1 MTLRSKRPMSIG
13 RVVAALAIC
22 TAAPASFA
30 GTLLSPST
38 SAADDQR
45 IDALMPPLLH
55 TPASARVA
63 PEPRAGMPRSTA
75 AAVSRAFPSVTQEF
89 KQFLDAQAQLSYAT
103 RAVTAK
109 VGGPADFAQMQ
120 RYLFNRYNGLTVLRS
135 VHQRGKMFDCIPLA
149 QQPALRDGSVPVL
162 PPTIA
167 AGVSTGASLDAAQ
180 RCDAG
185 SVPLQRIGLAEMSQH
200 ATLQAFL
207 RGTTPRANAPD
218 RPALAPAAQDAASVV
233 HYYSTIYLDTA
244 GSPVT
249 GAGADLNTWVPSVR
263 ANDAQSISQIWL
275 GGYTPQG
282 QIQTLEA
289 GWQTQ
294 PGAGWGTRPILFI
307 YSTQDGYISTGCH
320 NLDCAD
326 FVQTST
332 ANVLGAAPADGFSTA
347 GGKQAMLHVE
357 FQRNADGYWW
367 FGLNGEWIGYY
378 KAELYTGDI
387 ADGSANIFIS
397 AGGEISTWDGRP
409 SAPMGSGRFAS
420 AGYRQ
425 AAFQANHFYRDA
437 TMATRPAQRLSSLNV
452 EQPSCYTLAIAGYG
466 YPYALGA
473 GVSRA
478 SLSPEMQSGGIY
490 FGGPGCAR

>member
-1 MTLRSKRPMSIG
+1 MNFRSYRPMSIG
-13 RVVAALAIC
+13 RAVAALYVFAL
-22 TAAPASFA
+22 APAVGA
-30 GTLLSPST
+30 ATLLPPSI
-38 SAADDQR
+38 SASSDRSVDT
-45 IDALMPPLLH
+45 LMPPLLR
-55 TPASARVA
+55 TPA
-63 PEPRAGMPRSTA
+63 TA
-75 AAVSRAFPSVTQEF
+75 SIAAVRRDTLRTSLQASRAFPQVTRDF
-89 KQFLDAQAQLSYAT
+89 KKFLDAQAQLGYAT
-103 RAVTAK
+103 RGATAK
-109 VGGPADFAQMQ
+109 VSGPSAFAEMQ
-120 RYLFNRYNGLTVLRS
+120 RYVFNRYNGLTVLRS
-135 VHQRGKMFDCIPLA
+135 VHQDGKVFDCIPRE
-149 QQPALRDGSVPVL
+149 QQPALRDGSAPAVPPATPGNIGTVT
-162 PPTIA
+162 PI
-167 AGVSTGASLDAAQ
+167 DAVQ
-180 RCDAG
+180 RCDTG
-185 SVPLQRIGLAEMSQH
+185 SVPLERIGLAEISKH
-200 ATLQAFL
+200 ADLRSFL
-207 RGTTPRANAPD
+207 RGTTPSVIAPRQAD
-218 RPALAPAAQDAASVV
+218 AAPAAQEAASVV

-249 GAGADLNTWVPSVR
+249 GAGADLNTWVPTVT

-275 GGYTPQG
+275 GGNTRQG
-282 QIQTLEA
+282 VIQTLEA

-307 YSTQDGYISTGCH
+307 YSTQDGYITTGCH

-332 ANVLGAAPADGFSTA
+332 ANVLGAAPAGGFSTA

-378 KAELYTGDI
+378 KSELYTGDI
-387 ADGSANIFIS
+387 AEGSANIFIS

-409 SAPMGSGRFAS
+409 SAPMGSGRFAN

-437 TMATRPAQRLSSLNV
+437 AMAAHPAQRLSSLNV
-452 EQPSCYTLAIAGYG
+452 EQPSCYTLAMAGYT

-473 GVSRA
+473 GVTRTT
-478 SLSPEMQSGGIY
+478 LSPEMQNGGFY

>member
-1 MTLRSKRPMSIG
+1 MTFRSKRPMSIG
-13 RVVAALAIC
+13 RAVVALAIC
-22 TAAPASFA
+22 TAAPASLA
-30 GTLLSPST
+30 GTLLSPSI

-45 IDALMPPLLH
+45 IDALMPPLLR
-55 TPASARVA
+55 TPATARVA
-63 PEPRAGMPRSTA
+63 PEQRAGMQHST

-89 KQFLDAQAQLSYAT
+89 KQFLDAQAQRSYAT
-103 RAVTAK
+103 REATAK
-109 VGGPADFAQMQ
+109 VRDPAAFAQMQ

-135 VHQRGKMFDCIPLA
+135 VHQRGKVFDCIPLA
-149 QQPALRDGSVPVL
+149 QQPALRDGGAL
-162 PPTIA
+162 AMPPSIA
-167 AGVSTGASLDAAQ
+167 AGVSSSAPLDAAQ

-185 SVPLQRIGLAEMSQH
+185 SVPLQRIGLADMSQH
-200 ATLQAFL
+200 TTLRAFL
-207 RGTTPRANAPD
+207 RGTTPQAKTPD
-218 RPALAPAAQDAASVV
+218 RPTLLPAAEDAASVV

-249 GAGADLNTWVPSVR
+249 GAGADLNTWVPAVR

-275 GGYTPQG
+275 AGYTAQR

-294 PGAGWGTRPILFI
+294 PGAGWGNTPILFI
-307 YSTQDGYISTGCH
+307 YSTQDGYINTGCH

-332 ANVLGAAPADGFSTA
+332 ANVLGAAPAGGFSTA

-378 KAELYTGDI
+378 KAELYAGDI
-387 ADGSANIFIS
+387 AEGSANIFIS

-409 SAPMGSGRFAS
+409 STPMGSGRFAS

-437 TMATRPAQRLSSLNV
+437 AMATWPAQRLSSMSV
-452 EQPSCYTLAIAGYG
+452 EQPSCYTLAIAGYS

-473 GVSRA
+473 GVSRT
-478 SLSPEMQSGGIY
+478 SLSPEMQNGGIY

>member
-1 MTLRSKRPMSIG
+1 MTSRSKRPMSIG
-13 RVVAALAIC
+13 RAIAALVIC
-22 TAAPASFA
+22 TSAQANPA
-30 GTLLSPST
+30 GTLLAPST
-38 SAADDQR
+38 SVADDQR
-45 IDALMPPLLH
+45 IDAVMPPLLN
-55 TPASARVA
+55 TPATAR
-63 PEPRAGMPRSTA
+63 TA
-75 AAVSRAFPSVTQEF
+75 AAPHLAAQRAAAAASRAFPLVTPEF
-89 KQFLDAQAQLSYAT
+89 KQFLDAQAQLSYAN
-103 RAVTAK
+103 RAPAAK
-109 VGGPADFAQMQ
+109 VKDPVAFAQMQ

-135 VHQRGKMFDCIPLA
+135 VRQGKAVFDCIPRA
-149 QQPALRDGSVPVL
+149 QQPALRDGSTPAL

-167 AGVSTGASLDAAQ
+167 AGVSSGAALDAAQ

-185 SVPLQRIGLAEMSQH
+185 SVPLARIGLADISKH
-200 ATLQAFL
+200 ATLQDFL
-207 RGTTPRANAPD
+207 RGTTPRITAPT
-218 RPALAPAAQDAASVV
+218 RATIAPAAQQAASVV

-249 GAGADLNTWVPSVR
+249 GAGADLNTWVPAVR

-275 GGYTPQG
+275 GGYTRQG

-294 PGAGWGTRPILFI
+294 PGAGWGNTPILFI
-307 YSTQDGYISTGCH
+307 YSTQDGYLTTGCH

-326 FVQTST
+326 FVQVSS
-332 ANVLGAAPADGFSTA
+332 ANVLGAAPAGGFSSA

-378 KAELYTGDI
+378 KADLYAGDI
-387 ADGSANIFIS
+387 AEGSANIFIS

-437 TMATRPAQRLSSLNV
+437 GMATRPAQRLSSLTV
-452 EQPSCYTLAIAGYG
+452 EQPACYTLALAGYS
-466 YPYALGA
+466 YPYALGS
-473 GVSRA
+473 GVSRT
-478 SLSPEMQSGGIY
+478 SLSPEMQNGGFY

>member
-1 MTLRSKRPMSIG
+1 MPPRSIRSLPLRSGI
-13 RVVAALAIC
+13 AALVLC
-22 TAAPASFA
+22 MAAAAHAVPLLQISVSPAS
-30 GTLLSPST
+30 
-38 SAADDQR
+38 DQYV
-45 IDALMPPLLH
+45 DQLMPPLLQV
-55 TPASARVA
+55 PATARTTAIQTVG
-63 PEPRAGMPRSTA
+63 AGLDN
-75 AAVSRAFPSVTQEF
+75 AVSRAHPQVTADF
-89 KQFLDAQAQLSYAT
+89 RRFLQAEAQASYAN
-103 RAVTAK
+103 RDATAK
-109 VGGPADFAQMQ
+109 VAGPAAFAQMQ
-120 RYLFNRYNGLTVLRS
+120 RYLFNRYNGLSVLRS
-135 VHQRGKMFDCIPLA
+135 VRQGSKVFDCIPRA
-149 QQPALRDGSVPVL
+149 QQPALRDGSAPAL
-162 PPTIA
+162 PPPVAPGI
-167 AGVSTGASLDAAQ
+167 STGAGLDAAQ

-185 SVPLQRIGLAEMSQH
+185 SVPLQRVGLAELARH
-200 ATLQAFL
+200 ATLQAYL
-207 RGTTPRANAPD
+207 RGTTPRVTEPTPTP
-218 RPALAPAAQDAASVV
+218 RLGVAQDAASVV

-249 GAGADLNTWVPSVR
+249 GAGADLNTWVPAVR

-294 PGAGWGTRPILFI
+294 PGAGWGTTPILFI
-307 YSTQDGYISTGCH
+307 YSTQDGYITTGCH

-332 ANVLGAAPADGFSTA
+332 ANVLGAAPPGGFSTA
-347 GGKQAMLHVE
+347 GGKQALLHVE
-357 FQRNADGYWW
+357 FQRNAEGYWW

-378 KAELYTGDI
+378 KAELYAGDI
-387 ADGSANIFIS
+387 AEGSTDIFIS

-437 TMATRPAQRLSSLNV
+437 NMATRPAQRLSSMSV
-452 EQPSCYTLAIAGYG
+452 ERPACYTLAIAGYG
-466 YPYALGA
+466 YPYALGT
-473 GVSRA
+473 GVSRTT
-478 SLSPEMQSGGIY
+478 LSPEMRNGGIY